1 MAMNASSSDQEMFF
15 LKILQKRLELITL
28 AHLSTKMQ
36 SMNNMLTFRFWSDEV
51 QIQKVV
57 ENIDN
62 GLVA

>member
-1 MAMNASSSDQEMFF
+1 M
-15 LKILQKRLELITL
+15 TL
-28 AHLSTKMQ
+28 AHLSTKVQ